1 MAGLSEK
8 FSQHAKGV
16 GAALGSV
23 AGIGSKSAPF
33 PAMQTGDSRPV
44 LTEIP
49 LSQIEPDPNQP
60 RRDLGDLTELSAS
73 IRELGIIQPVIVS
86 IVGYER
92 YRIVAGE
99 RRFTAAG
106 LAGLSKIPAIVR
118 SAEEHQRLEI
128 QLVENLHRKDLSPFE
143 EAESYRRL
151 IVEFNLTH
159 DQLGKRLGKTQ
170 GTVTEILN
178 ILSLPEQIQKE
189 ARESDGAGGRMSK
202 SLLQEIA
209 RRPSE
214 DQLRLWEAAKRGELT
229 VRKVRAERDAA
240 AAAAGAKQAGS
251 TPSPQRPEKLAP
263 YRHQIAL
270 PEKNASITIEFRAA
284 ARPRQEDIIRALE
297 EAFLMERTKTSR
309 S

>member
-23 AGIGSKSAPF
+23 AGLGAKPAPL
-33 PAMQTGDSRPV
+33 PAMPMGDSRPI
-44 LTEIP
+44 LTDIP

-92 YRIVAGE
+92 FRIVAGE

-118 SAEEHQRLEI
+118 TAEEHQRLEI
-128 QLVENLHRKDLSPFE
+128 QLVENLHRKDLNPFE

-151 IVEFNLTH
+151 IAEFNLTH
-159 DQLGKRLGKTQ
+159 DQLGKRLGKSQ

-189 ARESDGAGGRMSK
+189 ARQSDGAGGRMSK

-209 RRPSE
+209 RRPAS
-214 DQLRLWEAAKRGELT
+214 DQLRLWESAKRGELT

-240 AAAAGAKQAGS
+240 AGNQAGS
-251 TPSPQRPEKLAP
+251 TGSRRENRLASFRYP
-263 YRHQIAL
+263 IAL
-270 PEKNASITIEFRAA
+270 INNNASITIEFASS
-284 ARPRQEDIIRALE
+284 RPRLEDVVAALE
-297 EAFLMERTKTSR
+297 EALQMERARISD

>member
-1 MAGLSEK
+1 MASLSEK
-8 FSQHAKGV
+8 FSQHAQHAKGI
-16 GAALGSV
+16 GAALGSA
-23 AGIGSKSAPF
+23 AGTGAKAPAF
-33 PAMQTGDSRPV
+33 PTMPMGDTRPI

-60 RRDLGDLTELSAS
+60 RRDLGDLSELSAS

-86 IVGYER
+86 IIGYER

-118 SAEEHQRLEI
+118 TAEEHQRLEI
-128 QLVENLHRKDLSPFE
+128 QLVENLHRKDLNPFE

-159 DQLGKRLGKTQ
+159 EQLGKRLGKSQ
-170 GTVTEILN
+170 GSVTEILN
-178 ILSLPEQIQKE
+178 ILTLPEQIHKE
-189 ARESDGAGGRMSK
+189 ARESEGAGGRMSK

-209 RRPSE
+209 RRPST
-214 DQLRLWEAAKRGELT
+214 DQLRLWDAAKRGELT
-229 VRKVRAERDAA
+229 VRKVRAEREAA
-240 AAAAGAKQAGS
+240 AAKPTGS
-251 TPSPQRPEKLAP
+251 VPSPRLGRPAP

-270 PEKNASITIEFRAA
+270 PQKNASITIEFMD
-284 ARPRQEDIIRALE
+284 ARPSQQDIIRALE
-297 EAFLMERTKTSR
+297 EAFLIERSR
-309 S
+309 TAAS